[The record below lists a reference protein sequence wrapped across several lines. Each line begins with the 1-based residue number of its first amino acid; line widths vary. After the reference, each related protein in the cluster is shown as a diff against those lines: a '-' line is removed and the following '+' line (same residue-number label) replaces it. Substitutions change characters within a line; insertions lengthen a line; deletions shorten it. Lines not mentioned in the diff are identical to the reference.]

1 MSQKLGK
8 ELTEAL
14 LMRLNGHSVGSHEG
28 KIIPIFTLD
37 ESGWPHPA
45 LLSYYEIVAKDA
57 STIDMGLWKNS
68 STASHL
74 RRTGKVT
81 LMITDKGLNYYLKGS
96 VRELQPEMN
105 GIPQVS
111 RFRMTTEEL
120 LEDQEANAEITSGL
134 TYSRVKQREDTDIA
148 AVVLQ
153 RLREQT

>member
-14 LMRLNGHSVGSHEG
+14 LKRLNGHSVGSHEG

-45 LLSYYEIVAKDA
+45 LLSYYEVVAKDS

-68 STASHL
+68 STANHL
-74 RRTGKVT
+74 RRRGKVT
-81 LMITDKGLNYYLKGS
+81 LMITDKGVNYYLKGS
-96 VRELQPEMN
+96 VRELQAEMKD
-105 GIPQVS
+105 IPQVS

-120 LEDQEANAEITSGL
+120 LEDQEPNAEITSGRR
-134 TYSRVKQREDTDIA
+134 YSRVQQRENTDIA
-148 AVVLQ
+148 ATVLQ
-153 RLREQT
+153 RLREGP